1 MEQNLNKF
9 FLNENVD
16 INLGSFAINLLI
28 VSILSYLIRLVYNKY
43 SQSLSNKDYFSKNF
57 IILGIATCLVI
68 TIVKSSL
75 ALSLGLVGALSIVRF
90 RAAIKEPEELVY
102 LFLVIATGLG
112 VGANQLNITILGV
125 VISLTIIVFF
135 NIFSSKR
142 IKNLDLNIFQLS
154 VIFNQKLSD
163 EMFNKILVILNK
175 NSKEVDFTSMSSG
188 AKETSIHFEIFPN
201 SAKSISIINKE
212 LSRQTKSLKVIFS
225 RKENISL

>member
-1 MEQNLNKF
+1 MNNDLSNF
-9 FLNENVD
+9 FLNENIE
-16 INLGSFAINLLI
+16 INLSNFAINLI
-28 VSILSYLIRLVYNKY
+28 VVSILSYLIRLVYNRF

-57 IILGIATCLVI
+57 VILGITTCLVI

-112 VGANQLNITILGV
+112 IGANQLNITILGV
-125 VISLTIIVFF
+125 ITALIIIIFF
-135 NIFSSKR
+135 NFFSTKK

-154 VIFNQKLSD
+154 IIFKQKISN
-163 EMFNKILVILNK
+163 EVFSKILMILNK
-175 NSKEVDFTSMSSG
+175 NCKEVDFVSMSSE
-188 AKETSIHFEIFPN
+188 KRETSIHFEIFSN
-201 SAKSISIINKE
+201 SAKSISIIDKE
-212 LSRQTKSLKVIFS
+212 LNKQVRNLKVVFS

>member
-1 MEQNLNKF
+1 M
-9 FLNENVD
+9 
-16 INLGSFAINLLI
+16 
-28 VSILSYLIRLVYNKY
+28 
-43 SQSLSNKDYFSKNF
+43 
-57 IILGIATCLVI
+57 I

-102 LFLVIATGLG
+102 LFLIIATGLG

-135 NIFSSKR
+135 NLFSSKR
-142 IKNLDLNIFQLS
+142 IQNLDLNIFQLS

-201 SAKSISIINKE
+201 SAKSISSINKE
-212 LSRQTKSLKVIFS
+212 LSQQTKSSKVILS

>member
-1 MEQNLNKF
+1 MDSSSLKILSTQN
-9 FLNENVD
+9 
-16 INLGSFAINLLI
+16 IAINLETFIISLI
-28 VSILSYLIRLVYNKY
+28 ISIFLSFLVQQFYKRF
-43 SQSLSNKDYFSKNF
+43 STTLSNKEEFSKNF
-57 IILGIATCLVI
+57 IILAVTTTIII

-112 VGANQLNITILGV
+112 VGANQLNVTILGV
-125 VISLTIIVFF
+125 IVSLIIIIFF

-154 VIFNQKLSD
+154 IIFNQKLSD
-163 EMFNKILVILNK
+163 EMFNKILIILNK
-175 NSKEVDFTSMSSG
+175 NSKEVDFTSMSSVT
-188 AKETSIHFEIFPN
+188 KETSVHFEIFPN

-212 LSRQTKSLKVIFS
+212 LNKQVKSSKVIFS